1 MRQAYLSR
9 IITYYNGE
17 LKDFKNHYLVVEDG
31 RVAGITDKKQDNF
44 VDYGDYLI
52 LPGFVDTHTHLAQI
66 DARAKWCPDLID
78 WLEKYIFP
86 AEMKFEDEEYARN
99 AARRFFK
106 ELAKNGTTT
115 AAVFSSPFKNATDIA
130 FQEASEIGLRVI
142 MGQVMMDMNVPEEL
156 KVSLYNAE
164 KDVSELA
171 NKWHG
176 YGNMLYYAVTP
187 RFAVSCSM
195 NLMKVLANIAREKNL
210 FIQTHISE
218 QEKEIEEVLKLNPE
232 FKNYAEVYHHAGLLG
247 PRSILAH
254 GVHLKDDE
262 LKILKREEVSISH
275 CPSSNFF
282 LHSGVMSID
291 AMKRYKLRVGFGSDI
306 AAGPYFSML
315 EVARDASYSNPI
327 SPEEAFYYLTLGGA
341 KSLNFDKITGSL
353 EFNKS
358 ADFVVMSLE
367 NSEDLDTRELLSSL
381 VYLGDDRNI
390 IATYASGK
398 EIYKKEKI

>member
-9 IITYYNGE
+9 IITYYDGK
-17 LKDFKNHYLVVEDG
+17 LRDFKNHYLVVENG
-31 RVAGITDKKQDNF
+31 RVVGITDKKQDNF

-52 LPGFVDTHTHLAQI
+52 LPGFVDTHIHLAQI

-99 AARRFFK
+99 AARRFFQ

-195 NLMKVLANIAREKNL
+195 NLMKVLANIAKEKNL

-218 QEKEIEEVLKLNPE
+218 QEKEIEEVLKLNPK
-232 FKNYAEVYHHAGLLG
+232 FKNYTEVYHHAGLLG
-247 PRSILAH
+247 SRSILAH
-254 GVHLKDDE
+254 GVHLNDDE
-262 LKILKREEVSISH
+262 LKILKREGVSISH

-291 AMKRYKLRVGFGSDI
+291 AMKRHKLRVGFGSDI

-341 KSLNFDKITGSL
+341 KSLSFDKITGSL

-358 ADFVVMSLE
+358 ADFVVVSLE
-367 NSEDLDTRELLSSL
+367 NSENLDTRELLSSL
-381 VYLGDDRNI
+381 IYLGDDRNI